1 MLSFG
6 TCNGNRGG
14 FTVNNLG
21 ILVPKRTRLEL
32 PFICFGG
39 HFRKKNVLYLY
50 VFSRLLLCN
59 APKKCIKRC
68 CPHPRPRTASKQQE
82 ERIRGLDTQAEC
94 ELQFKWKEVKRILK
108 ENIFSQGSVF
118 LQFLSSFII
127 IRIAVSFFVKKYRMI
142 WLAQLPTVYC
152 SLLIFWMFR
161 YALEDFQKS
170 LSHMHVFLNKVFILA
185 INKKAFRL
193 EGYVVCF
200 VSFNTISCW
209 LTCRVSI

>member
-21 ILVPKRTRLEL
+21 ILVVVFVPKRTRLEL

-39 HFRKKNVLYLY
+39 HFRKKMYCICMCFQYYYYAMRRKNVSSVAVLTRDLE
-50 VFSRLLLCN
+50 L
-59 APKKCIKRC
+59 
-68 CPHPRPRTASKQQE
+68 PRSNRN
-82 ERIRGLDTQAEC
+82 EC
-94 ELQFKWKEVKRILK
+94 ELLFKWKEVKRILK

-118 LQFLSSFII
+118 LHFLSSFII

-152 SLLIFWMFR
+152 SLLIFWIFR
-161 YALEDFQKS
+161 YALEDF
-170 LSHMHVFLNKVFILA
+170 
-185 INKKAFRL
+185 
-193 EGYVVCF
+193 
-200 VSFNTISCW
+200 
-209 LTCRVSI
+209 